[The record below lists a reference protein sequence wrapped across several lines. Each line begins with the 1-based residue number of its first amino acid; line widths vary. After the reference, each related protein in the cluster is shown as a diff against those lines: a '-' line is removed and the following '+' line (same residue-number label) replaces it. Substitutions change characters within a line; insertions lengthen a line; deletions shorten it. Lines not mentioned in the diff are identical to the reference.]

1 MSLEDRKVNF
11 LLREKIL
18 SLDSSDLRIQFFR
31 PDEGMKIY
39 HIGRGMVMDLA
50 EEADALYKVGRCCV
64 IDKELFEKNLQ
75 KYKVSSGRKKQ

>member
-1 MSLEDRKVNF
+1 MSLEDRKVNS

-18 SLDSSDLRIQFFR
+18 SIDSSDLRIQFFR

-64 IDKELFEKNLQ
+64 IDKELFEKNLR
-75 KYKVSSGRKKQ
+75 KYKVSSGRKRQ

>member
-1 MSLEDRKVNF
+1 MSLEDRKVNS

-75 KYKVSSGRKKQ
+75 KYKVSSGRKRQ